1 MSFLSDL
8 FGTLFG
14 GSAYSHADHSLS
26 HEEVRRLISHTH
38 LPSLSQDQVILVEEA
53 ILSQRHEGKISLN
66 KINEVL
72 GKMVHSYQIS
82 EIDRHAVMK
91 VFKNYFSK

>member
-1 MSFLSDL
+1 MSFLTDL

-14 GSAYSHADHSLS
+14 GSAYSSINQPLS

-38 LPSLSQDQVILVEEA
+38 LPSLSQDQVILVEDA
-53 ILSQRHEGKISLN
+53 VLSHRHEGRISLN

-82 EIDRHAVMK
+82 EIDRKAVMK